1 MDRLTEMNLLPGGD
15 ELNAQAAEIQEKM
28 KEAAFRQEGKDEVK
42 RIGEIVRK
50 YREAK
55 ELTKEMEEM
64 FVERVEVYD
73 GERIKVKWKFEEF
86 YTK

>member
-1 MDRLTEMNLLPGGD
+1 MDRDEFVAGRN
-15 ELNAQAAEIQEKM
+15 ELNAQAEEIKEKM
-28 KEAAFRQEGKDEVK
+28 NGAALRQEGKDEVK

-73 GERIKVKWKFEEF
+73 VERIKVKWKFGDSF
-86 YTK
+86 

>member
-1 MDRLTEMNLLPGGD
+1 MN
-15 ELNAQAAEIQEKM
+15 
-28 KEAAFRQEGKDEVK
+28 EAALRQEGKDEVK

-73 GERIKVKWKFEEF
+73 QERIKVKWKFEDGF
-86 YTK
+86 KDI

>member
-1 MDRLTEMNLLPGGD
+1 MK
-15 ELNAQAAEIQEKM
+15 AAL
-28 KEAAFRQEGKDEVK
+28 RQEGKDEVK

-73 GERIKVKWKFEEF
+73 QERIKVKWKFKEQ
-86 YTK
+86 YR

>member
-1 MDRLTEMNLLPGGD
+1 MLTP
-15 ELNAQAAEIQEKM
+15 EIKEKM
-28 KEAAFRQEGKDEVK
+28 KEVALRQEGKDEVQ

-55 ELTKEMEEM
+55 KLTKEMEEM

-73 GERIKVKWKFEEF
+73 GERIKVKWKFENIF
-86 YTK
+86 LYNK

>member
-1 MDRLTEMNLLPGGD
+1 MN
-15 ELNAQAAEIQEKM
+15 
-28 KEAAFRQEGKDEVK
+28 EAALRQEGEDEVK
-42 RIGEIVRK
+42 RIGEMVRK

-73 GERIKVKWKFEEF
+73 GERIKVKWKFEDGF
-86 YTK
+86 KDI

>member
-1 MDRLTEMNLLPGGD
+1 
-15 ELNAQAAEIQEKM
+15 M

-73 GERIKVKWKFEEF
+73 VERIKVKWKFGDSF
-86 YTK
+86 

>member
-1 MDRLTEMNLLPGGD
+1 
-15 ELNAQAAEIQEKM
+15 M
-28 KEAAFRQEGKDEVK
+28 KEAALRQEGKDEVK
-42 RIGEIVRK
+42 RIGESVRK

-73 GERIKVKWKFEEF
+73 QERIKVKWRYEDIFLS
-86 YTK
+86 

>member
-1 MDRLTEMNLLPGGD
+1 
-15 ELNAQAAEIQEKM
+15 M
-28 KEAAFRQEGKDEVK
+28 KETVLRQEGKDEVK

-50 YREAK
+50 YREAG

-73 GERIKVKWKFEEF
+73 GEHIKIKWKFENGFLFFEN
-86 YTK
+86 

>member
-1 MDRLTEMNLLPGGD
+1 
-15 ELNAQAAEIQEKM
+15 M
-28 KEAAFRQEGKDEVK
+28 KEVALRQEGKDEVQ

-55 ELTKEMEEM
+55 KLTKEMEEM

-73 GERIKVKWKFEEF
+73 GERIKVKWKFENIF
-86 YTK
+86 LYNK